1 MSTPTEVQI
10 AVETALSRVACE
22 LEAIAAAV
30 ERLQSLVALI
40 ASAAVATK

>member
-30 ERLQSLVALI
+30 ERLQTQIALI
-40 ASAAVATK
+40 ASVASAR